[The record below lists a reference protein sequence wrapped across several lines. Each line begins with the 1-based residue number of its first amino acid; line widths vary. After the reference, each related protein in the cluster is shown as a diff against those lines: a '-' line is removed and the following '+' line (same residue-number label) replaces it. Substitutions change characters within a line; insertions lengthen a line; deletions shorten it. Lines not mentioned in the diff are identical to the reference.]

1 MLWENISGAKLS
13 NFTDPKAFELPV
25 PPGEYEEQ
33 SSPIQC
39 ELYGTAQVLN
49 LAYLLNYAFSYAKI
63 CSIMKPKS
71 LTAESE
77 QLIVWFVT
85 QGVDCRFRVENT
97 GKTKEFS
104 YSNSSH
110 FTSVNFTSEHKDI
123 HNVFFGGVWFF
134 RGGGCGFACLFLCLF
149 LIELH
154 WCIDLRA
161 TVLHV
166 VTARLTN
173 SFLWQGEIGRP
184 GRKVWIK
191 VLSQ

>member
-39 ELYGTAQVLN
+39 ELYGTAQVLK

-110 FTSVNFTSEHKDI
+110 FTSVNFTSDTKI
-123 HNVFFGGVWFF
+123 FTMFFLVVFGFLGEGVV
-134 RGGGCGFACLFLCLF
+134 G
-149 LIELH
+149 
-154 WCIDLRA
+154 
-161 TVLHV
+161 LHV
-166 VTARLTN
+166 CFFVC
-173 SFLWQGEIGRP
+173 F
-184 GRKVWIK
+184 
-191 VLSQ
+191 